1 MISSLGLI
9 EVVGLVGAVE
19 AGDTAVKAASVRLL
33 GYELTKGGGMVTV
46 KIEGEVSAVKAA
58 VDAAVMAAE
67 KLTTVVS
74 HLVIAR
80 PSEEVAKM
88 IESTEEQ
95 CECSCESKETEVSE
109 AAEEKIVAEN
119 IVEEK
124 IEDEILVDNN
134 TEVLSSPLQGTMVPL
149 SSLKDDAF
157 AQEIM
162 GKGIAIDPTEGKLF
176 APCDG
181 TVMTVFPTKHAIG
194 LVSEKGSE
202 ILIHMGMDTVRL
214 DGKYFDTVVEQGQKV
229 KKGDLLAT
237 FDIEKIHEAGYSLET
252 PVIITNTKDY
262 SDIVAKGEK
271 TTNVGDELLTLMV

>member
-33 GYELTKGGGMVTV
+33 GYELTKGGGLVTV

-95 CECSCESKETEVSE
+95 CECSCESKETETLEVT
-109 AAEEKIVAEN
+109 EEKIVAEN

-124 IEDEILVDNN
+124 IEEVEVIEEI
-134 TEVLSSPLQGTMVPL
+134 E
-149 SSLKDDAF
+149 
-157 AQEIM
+157 
-162 GKGIAIDPTEGKLF
+162 
-176 APCDG
+176 AP
-181 TVMTVFPTKHAIG
+181 
-194 LVSEKGSE
+194 
-202 ILIHMGMDTVRL
+202 
-214 DGKYFDTVVEQGQKV
+214 
-229 KKGDLLAT
+229 KK
-237 FDIEKIHEAGYSLET
+237 K
-252 PVIITNTKDY
+252 K
-262 SDIVAKGEK
+262 
-271 TTNVGDELLTLMV
+271 

>member
-33 GYELTKGGGMVTV
+33 GYELTKGGGLVTV

-95 CECSCESKETEVSE
+95 CECSCEVT
-109 AAEEKIVAEN
+109 EEKIVAEN

-124 IEDEILVDNN
+124 IEEVEVIEEI
-134 TEVLSSPLQGTMVPL
+134 EAPL
-149 SSLKDDAF
+149 
-157 AQEIM
+157 
-162 GKGIAIDPTEGKLF
+162 
-176 APCDG
+176 
-181 TVMTVFPTKHAIG
+181 
-194 LVSEKGSE
+194 
-202 ILIHMGMDTVRL
+202 
-214 DGKYFDTVVEQGQKV
+214 
-229 KKGDLLAT
+229 KK
-237 FDIEKIHEAGYSLET
+237 K
-252 PVIITNTKDY
+252 
-262 SDIVAKGEK
+262 
-271 TTNVGDELLTLMV
+271 